1 MLKPNIGYNG
11 NPHLPKRDSSYTYTQ
26 EQEIEIGKCMEDPVY
41 FAETYFKIVSV
52 DDGLVPFKLYD
63 FQKEAAR
70 SYITE
75 RKMILATS
83 RQIGKTSI
91 ATVIVL
97 HYALF
102 NEHKQIFILAN
113 KADTALEILSRIQLA
128 YQHLPNWL
136 KAGVIE
142 WNKSS
147 VEFDNGSKI
156 KARATSSD
164 NIRGQSANFLY
175 IDECAFV
182 QGWADFSSSVLPTI
196 SSGKNT
202 KLVFTSTPNGLNHFY
217 DYYNGAKKG
226 TNGFKLI
233 EVKWNE
239 VPGRDEQWRQDTLA
253 TINHDEQK
261 FEQEYE
267 VGFMGSSGTLI
278 SGAKLKELFIDI
290 KPPIERNDGYGY
302 KVWKMP
308 RRDRIYC
315 IVVDVSR
322 GKGLDYSA
330 FQVIDIT
337 ETPYQQ
343 AATFKNNMITPSD
356 YASFIYQTAKAYNE
370 AYALIEINDI
380 GGQVADILGL
390 DYGYENV
397 IYTESAGAK
406 GRRVSTGFGGNTIDR
421 GIRTTKTVKA
431 LGCSMLKLLIEQNT
445 LEIYDA
451 DTINELAVFSKQ
463 GDSYDAEAGFNDD
476 LVICLVLLSWL
487 TTDTY
492 FKHLNDSDIMH
503 SLRDLTDAQIYE
515 SLVPFGIIHGAWEDD
530 EPVIEKIG
538 GENWTLQD
546 CGSVDNMGNNW

>member
-1 MLKPNIGYNG
+1 MNAHKYEVLTPDGWSNFSGLKSKEIPKYISITTNIGTSLKCSLNHPILTVNG
-11 NPHLPKRDSSYTYTQ
+11 FEEVQDLKIGDTICTKDAFEVITEIKIHNHKVIVYDLLDVEKESSYFTNN
-26 EQEIEIGKCMEDPVY
+26 
-41 FAETYFKIVSV
+41 IVS
-52 DDGLVPFKLYD
+52 
-63 FQKEAAR
+63 
-70 SYITE
+70 
-75 RKMILATS
+75 
-83 RQIGKTSI
+83 
-91 ATVIVL
+91 
-97 HYALF
+97 H
-102 NEHKQIFILAN
+102 N
-113 KADTALEILSRIQLA
+113 
-128 YQHLPNWL
+128 
-136 KAGVIE
+136 
-142 WNKSS
+142 
-147 VEFDNGSKI
+147 
-156 KARATSSD
+156 
-164 NIRGQSANFLY
+164 
-175 IDECAFV
+175 C
-182 QGWADFSSSVLPTI
+182 
-196 SSGKNT
+196 
-202 KLVFTSTPNGLNHFY
+202 
-217 DYYNGAKKG
+217 
-226 TNGFKLI
+226 
-233 EVKWNE
+233 
-239 VPGRDEQWRQDTLA
+239 
-253 TINHDEQK
+253 
-261 FEQEYE
+261 

-308 RRDRIYC
+308 RRDRIYS
-315 IVVDVSR
+315 IIVDVSR

-356 YASFIYQTAKAYNE
+356 YASFIYQTAKAYND

-406 GRRVSTGFGGNTIDR
+406 GRRVSTGFGGNTIDS
-421 GIRTTKTVKA
+421 GIRTTKTVKS

-463 GDSYDAEAGFNDD
+463 GDSYEAEAGFNDD

-515 SLVPFGIIHGAWEDD
+515 SLVPFGIIHGAWDDD

-546 CGSVDNMGNNW
+546 YDAVDNMGNNW